1 MKGAIEEKSASK
13 TSPIMSSS
21 VLPGVSWGGGGVV
34 CGHMG
39 KNCGNYHVMEKSLAN
54 MASMT
59 RGGFLS
65 TRATAEQRNRARK

>member
-1 MKGAIEEKSASK
+1 M
-13 TSPIMSSS
+13 
-21 VLPGVSWGGGGVV
+21 V

-65 TRATAEQRNRARK
+65 TRATAEQRNRAKK